1 MCTLISIYKKH
12 KDYPI
17 ILAENRDAD
26 KNLKEKPPHIPCVNP
41 KIFCA
46 LDIKSQ
52 GTWIGLNEYKV
63 VVGLTNLYPENKI
76 KIKSRGHLCL
86 EALKEHTAKEACDFI
101 VTEYETNQYQKVN
114 MFCCDLKN
122 AYLIKCNNYAEVI
135 PLGSGVHVLTN
146 YDFREEP
153 KTNEDLQTMFNSK
166 HRRERALEILNDLT
180 FDNVEKNI
188 DLLKTV
194 CRDHQQCPY
203 AIPKLSKYYTKRFDP
218 FSLKRGLNLCTHSDS
233 NRPYKTTSSTIIAVG
248 LDLSKTKYLYSA
260 GNPCENEYHD
270 YSFLFNSS
278 YHSFH

>member
-1 MCTLISIYKKH
+1 MCTLIAIYKKH

-26 KNLKEKPPHIPCVNP
+26 KNLKEIPPHIHCVNP

-46 LDIKSQ
+46 IDIKSQ

-63 VVGLTNLYPENKI
+63 VIGLTNLYPENQIEKKSI
-76 KIKSRGHLCL
+76 KIKSRGLMCL
-86 EALKEHTAKEACDFI
+86 EALKEHTAKDACDFI

-135 PLGSGVHVLTN
+135 SLGSGVHVLTN

-153 KTNEDLQTMFNSK
+153 KTEEDLQSMFNSK
-166 HRRERALEILNDLT
+166 HRRERALELLNDLT
-180 FDNVEKNI
+180 FDYVENTI
-188 DLLKTV
+188 DHLKTV
-194 CRDHQQCPY
+194 CRDHQPCPY
-203 AIPKLSKYYTKRFDP
+203 AIPNLSKYYTI
-218 FSLKRGLNLCTHSDS
+218 CTHSDS
-233 NRPYKTTSSTIIAVG
+233 NRPYKTTSSIIIAVG

-260 GNPCENEYHD
+260 GNPCENEYQD
-270 YSFLFNSS
+270 YSFLFNIL
-278 YHSFH
+278 